1 MQVKM
6 NIYSLFQFYVG
17 AELACAAG
25 RRIVIRFDEDRI
37 FSLSRRNLPILLDE
51 AIRTGLKEQLNV
63 HTDEESLTLFE
74 GELLEELEFR
84 PLESEESKVGLISI
98 FAVLRRWL
106 GCCEA
111 RIVERG
117 KPLLLAEV
125 VSPFELFQVDLW
137 ADRVAQATGL
147 CVDWFKE
154 SADSSVVQVKYLGE
168 TPSPFPNELLD
179 GFPGKILKLSLES

>member
-1 MQVKM
+1 M

-25 RRIVIRFDEDRI
+25 RRIVIRLDEDRI
-37 FSLSRRNLPILLDE
+37 FSLSRRSLPTLLDE
-51 AIRTGLKEQLNV
+51 AIRNGLKEQLNV

-74 GELLEELEFR
+74 GELLEEVEFR
-84 PLESEESKVGLISI
+84 QLESEESQVGLISI

-106 GCCEA
+106 GCCDA
-111 RIVERG
+111 RVVERG
-117 KPLLLAEV
+117 KLLLLAEV
-125 VSPFELFQVDLW
+125 TNPFELFQVDLW
-137 ADRVAQATGL
+137 ADEVARATGL

-168 TPSPFPNELLD
+168 APAAFPSELLD
-179 GFPGKILKLSLES
+179 GFPGKIIKVGLET